1 MIVYISR
8 ADTGVCPYD
17 SYVSLKPQN
26 VGGTP
31 RGDPSPVA
39 KMGLPLRSE
48 MICLIDRSVK
58 DHLNQTAKN
67 HCLDITPGLL

>member
-8 ADTGVCPYD
+8 ADPFCPYD

-31 RGDPSPVA
+31 RGDPSPWQ
-39 KMGLPLRSE
+39 KWGYLYDLR
-48 MICLIDRSVK
+48 
-58 DHLNQTAKN
+58 
-67 HCLDITPGLL
+67 